1 MMNKNTD
8 IYSVEYY
15 LPKATKSVRKT
26 SLVQKQP
33 KQSNYKILVQDH
45 IKNSVY
51 LVDA

>member
-15 LPKATKSVRKT
+15 LPKATKPGNKP
-26 SLVQKQP
+26 SLARS
-33 KQSNYKILVQDH
+33 QSNNSNFKILVQDH
-45 IKNSVY
+45 VKDSVY

>member
-15 LPKATKSVRKT
+15 LPKASKPGEKT
-26 SLVQKQP
+26 PSLQKQS
-33 KQSNYKILVQDH
+33 KQSNCKILVQDH
-45 IKNSVY
+45 VKDSVY